1 MLRKISLSNWIMWT
15 AALHVA
21 WFPALF
27 IAWMFIAGQYG
38 NPVPDN
44 WPALERTM
52 GILVM
57 SAKVSW
63 LLFVLTPV
71 AWYATYRR
79 SRWALSYPIA
89 LLLAC
94 IGTVALCLL
103 ELTQA
108 PPRPAFVAPPHHRC
122 WRFGR
127 EIPPVDAV
135 GKMIRPGDLVVIRS
149 GVGSDALL
157 PDTPEQAKER
167 EAWNGVVAMIDGSIE
182 GGALRFHR
190 IGVAP
195 AWERPQFCLWP
206 DNVRHLRTH

>member
-1 MLRKISLSNWIMWT
+1 MWT

-44 WPALERTM
+44 WPVLER
-52 GILVM
+52 ILDRLVT
-57 SAKVSW
+57 SAKLSP

-71 AWYATYRR
+71 AWYAAYRR

-108 PPRPAFVAPPHHRC
+108 PPRPAFVAPPHHGC

-127 EIPPVDAV
+127 EIPAVDAV
-135 GKMIRPGDLVVIRS
+135 GKTIRPGDLLVIRS
-149 GVGSDALL
+149 APGSDALL
-157 PDTPEQAKER
+157 PDTPEQAAER
-167 EAWNGVVAMIDGSIE
+167 KAWDGVTVMFDGTIE